1 MGVYQ
6 LAYNDNKKNK
16 SKGEP
21 RFSQRP
27 ADTNE
32 QNKNDRQKKADR
44 RRSKRKRD
52 NYYDDDDDDE

>member
-1 MGVYQ
+1 MEEYQ
-6 LAYNDNKKNK
+6 LAYNDKKNK

-27 ADTNE
+27 VDTNE

-52 NYYDDDDDDE
+52 NYYDDDDDE

>member
-1 MGVYQ
+1 M
-6 LAYNDNKKNK
+6 AYNDKKNK

-27 ADTNE
+27 VDTNE

-52 NYYDDDDDDE
+52 NYYDDDDE